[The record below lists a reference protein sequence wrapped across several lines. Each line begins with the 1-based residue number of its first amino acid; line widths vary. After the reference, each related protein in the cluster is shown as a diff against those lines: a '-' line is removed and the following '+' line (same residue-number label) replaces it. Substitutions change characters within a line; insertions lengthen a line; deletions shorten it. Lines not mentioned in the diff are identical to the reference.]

1 MSNPAVQEFVYDVVD
16 RLFTEHPQLA
26 YIKWDCNAV
35 IYNAYSPTNPHQSH
49 LYVDYVHGLYNV
61 LDRLRTK
68 YPTVPIMLCSGGGGR
83 IDYGVLRYF
92 TEFWPS
98 DNTDGIERVFIQWS
112 YSFFF
117 PANAIC
123 NHVTDWGKQSL
134 KFRTDVAMMGKL
146 GYDIVVSKLDGHEL
160 AFSQQVLQN
169 YARLKDIIYHGD
181 LFRLV
186 SPYRSDRDIAS
197 LVYVNENQDKAVWFT
212 YLVGNRYQAGSNG
225 AIRMRGLDP
234 TKKYRIQEI
243 NIYPGTSTTISQQSL
258 SGDYLINYGFDP
270 LLDVQRPSVV
280 LELTESTP

>member
-1 MSNPAVQEFVYDVVD
+1 
-16 RLFTEHPQLA
+16 
-26 YIKWDCNAV
+26 
-35 IYNAYSPTNPHQSH
+35 
-49 LYVDYVHGLYNV
+49 
-61 LDRLRTK
+61 
-68 YPTVPIMLCSGGGGR
+68 MLCSGGGGR
-83 IDYGVLRYF
+83 VDYGVLRYF

-98 DNTDGIERVFIQWS
+98 DNTDGIERIFIQWS

-117 PANAIC
+117 PAIATC

-146 GYDIVVSKLDGHEL
+146 GYDIVVAKLNENEL
-160 AFSQQVLQN
+160 LFSQQVLQT

-212 YLVGNRYQAGSNG
+212 YLIGNRYLAGSNG
-225 AIRMRGLDP
+225 VIPMKGLNP

-243 NIYPGTSTTISQQSL
+243 NVYPGTDTSTIIFQQSL
-258 SGDYLINYGFDP
+258 SGDYLMTYGFDP
-270 LLDVQRPSVV
+270 RVDVQRPSVV
-280 LELTESTP
+280 LELTEFTY